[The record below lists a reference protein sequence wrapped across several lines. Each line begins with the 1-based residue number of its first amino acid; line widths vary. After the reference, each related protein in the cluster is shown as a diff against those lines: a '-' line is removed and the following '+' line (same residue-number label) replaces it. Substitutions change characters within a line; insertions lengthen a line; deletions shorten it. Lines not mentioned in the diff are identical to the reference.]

1 MTTHEAWMYRCL
13 ALGRLALAAGDAPVG
28 TVIVKQGECI
38 AEGIEAVV
46 AKQDPTAHAEIEA
59 IRAACHRLNTRD
71 LSTCVLYT
79 NVEPCWM
86 CAYAIL
92 ETGIRH
98 IYFGLRNT
106 AVGGVSSKFAVLLDE
121 TRAQPGIDA
130 ELLLAECIALR
141 QEFERPSPKTK

>member
-1 MTTHEAWMYRCL
+1 MTTHEGWMRRCL
-13 ALGRLALAAGDAPVG
+13 DLGRLALAAGDAPVG
-28 TVIVKQGECI
+28 TVIVKAETCI

-46 AKQDPTAHAEIEA
+46 AKHDPTAHAEIEA
-59 IRAACHRLNTRD
+59 IRAACHRLNTLD
-71 LSTCVLYT
+71 LSDCILYT

-141 QEFERPSPKTK
+141 QEFERL

>member
-1 MTTHEAWMYRCL
+1 MTTHEEWMHRCL
-13 ALGRLALAAGDAPVG
+13 DLGRLALAAGDAPVG
-28 TVIVKQGECI
+28 TVIVKEGRCI

-46 AKQDPTAHAEIEA
+46 AKHDPTAHAEIEA
-59 IRAACHRLNTRD
+59 IRTACRQLNTLD
-71 LSTCVLYT
+71 LSDCVLYT

-106 AVGGVSSKFAVLLDE
+106 AVGGVSSKFAVLLDK
-121 TRAQPGIDA
+121 TRAQPHIDA
-130 ELLLAECIALR
+130 ELLVAECRALR
-141 QEFERPSPKTK
+141 QEFEHKCVGQ